1 MKGRGTSRHTL
12 FYLATLLAL
21 VVWRPAAAQQVEGE
35 RNDLRITSVDTSAF
49 PTVAVRVLTTSGG
62 GAPIDDLSRLV
73 LRENGVPIPDT
84 TAAQTPVGVDV
95 VMVLDANPDFLQFD
109 DNSGLSRRHKV
120 AASIGRYAEQFMN
133 PAGMDRVS
141 IIAPDESGAGAA
153 FLARDATRPDEVA
166 AAVNAYNPIPPR
178 VTPLQTMLTAA
189 IEHLAAAGGE
199 RFGAVLLFTDGAR
212 LNSQLDYP
220 TLVQS
225 ATAAGI
231 PVYVAI
237 LGAEASTEEIANAAG
252 LFSPTNGLLVHM
264 PEPDATDPIFDLF
277 RSQGAQTELS
287 YRSALRQNGTHEVS
301 VSVGNVRDTAEFDL
315 SLAAPEVVI
324 TTPETTVRRAGS
336 AVDTPL
342 PLLQPAALPLTVQ
355 LTWGDGRPRRLTE
368 IAFRVDGAPQ
378 PLAADARP
386 DGSGRLPLLWDISE
400 RDAGTY
406 RLEVDVADE
415 LGFRASAAPLEITIE
430 IARPSP
436 PTPTVAPTR
445 APLPVPSMESAGGWA
460 ILLLPLLL
468 AGGALAWVMAR
479 RRRGRAAPEPEPP
492 PRIIPAAQPPNDRH
506 VAVLEWSEGPKSPGD
521 RIELLASDVTLGR
534 ETEAVD
540 IVIDEPTVSRLHAR
554 IRRNAAGEYWL
565 FDEGSA
571 GGTFLNYEQL
581 GLAPRRLEH
590 GDTIQLGRV
599 TLQFRLE
606 LPGRPRFADDP
617 PQTSE

>member
-1 MKGRGTSRHTL
+1 
-12 FYLATLLAL
+12 
-21 VVWRPAAAQQVEGE
+21 
-35 RNDLRITSVDTSAF
+35 
-49 PTVAVRVLTTSGG
+49 
-62 GAPIDDLSRLV
+62 
-73 LRENGVPIPDT
+73 
-84 TAAQTPVGVDV
+84 
-95 VMVLDANPDFLQFD
+95 
-109 DNSGLSRRHKV
+109 
-120 AASIGRYAEQFMN
+120 
-133 PAGMDRVS
+133 
-141 IIAPDESGAGAA
+141 
-153 FLARDATRPDEVA
+153 
-166 AAVNAYNPIPPR
+166 
-178 VTPLQTMLTAA
+178 
-189 IEHLAAAGGE
+189 
-199 RFGAVLLFTDGAR
+199 
-212 LNSQLDYP
+212 
-220 TLVQS
+220 VQIS
-225 ATAAGI
+225 
-231 PVYVAI
+231 
-237 LGAEASTEEIANAAG
+237 
-252 LFSPTNGLLVHM
+252 
-264 PEPDATDPIFDLF
+264 
-277 RSQGAQTELS
+277 
-287 YRSALRQNGTHEVS
+287 
-301 VSVGNVRDTAEFDL
+301 
-315 SLAAPEVVI
+315 
-324 TTPETTVRRAGS
+324 
-336 AVDTPL
+336 
-342 PLLQPAALPLTVQ
+342 
-355 LTWGDGRPRRLTE
+355 WGDGRPRRLTE
-368 IAFRVDGAPQ
+368 IVFRVDGAPQ

-445 APLPVPSMESAGGWA
+445 APLPVPSVESAGGWA

-479 RRRGRAAPEPEPP
+479 RRRGPAAPEPEPP
-492 PRIIPAAQPPNDRH
+492 SRIIPAAQPPDDRH
-506 VAVLEWSEGPKSPGD
+506 VAVLEWSEGPTSPGD

-599 TLQFRLE
+599 TLTFRLE
-606 LPGRPRFADDP
+606 LPGRPSFADDP